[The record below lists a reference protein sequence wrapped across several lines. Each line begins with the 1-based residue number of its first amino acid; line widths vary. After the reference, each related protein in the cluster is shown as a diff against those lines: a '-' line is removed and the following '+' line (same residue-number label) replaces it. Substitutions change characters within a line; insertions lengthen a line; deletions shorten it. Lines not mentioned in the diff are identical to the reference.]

1 MAGIGRSAPGSRA
14 ASSSGSERARGAE
27 GQPPRRAGLA
37 LSRNVKRRGKTYAV
51 RPTRLPVSAAASE
64 ARLGQL
70 ASAPVLNR
78 CRIERNA
85 LVSLTFPVGT
95 RLARQRFCVRTSQS
109 TGQTE
114 GAMSKEAE
122 TLAHD
127 RDEHIEHP
135 AKLLRITQ
143 MVRALLDE
151 VRQTPLDESA
161 RKRMRDIY
169 ENSLKQLKDALS
181 EDLQRE
187 LELFVVPFDRNPS
200 ESEIRVAQAQ
210 LV

>member
-1 MAGIGRSAPGSRA
+1 
-14 ASSSGSERARGAE
+14 
-27 GQPPRRAGLA
+27 
-37 LSRNVKRRGKTYAV
+37 
-51 RPTRLPVSAAASE
+51 
-64 ARLGQL
+64 
-70 ASAPVLNR
+70 
-78 CRIERNA
+78 
-85 LVSLTFPVGT
+85 
-95 RLARQRFCVRTSQS
+95 
-109 TGQTE
+109 
-114 GAMSKEAE
+114 MSKEAE

-210 LV
+210 LVGWLEGLLHGIQAALWAQHVEAQAQLQEMRRRSLPDGRPELSQDGDRSSAVGQYL

>member
-1 MAGIGRSAPGSRA
+1 
-14 ASSSGSERARGAE
+14 
-27 GQPPRRAGLA
+27 
-37 LSRNVKRRGKTYAV
+37 
-51 RPTRLPVSAAASE
+51 
-64 ARLGQL
+64 
-70 ASAPVLNR
+70 
-78 CRIERNA
+78 
-85 LVSLTFPVGT
+85 
-95 RLARQRFCVRTSQS
+95 
-109 TGQTE
+109 
-114 GAMSKEAE
+114 MSKEAE

-169 ENSLKQLKDALS
+169 ENSLTQLKDALS

-210 LV
+210 LVGWLEGLLHGIQAALWAQHVEAQAQLQEMRRRSLPDGRPELSQDGDRSSAVGQYL

>member
-1 MAGIGRSAPGSRA
+1 
-14 ASSSGSERARGAE
+14 
-27 GQPPRRAGLA
+27 
-37 LSRNVKRRGKTYAV
+37 
-51 RPTRLPVSAAASE
+51 
-64 ARLGQL
+64 
-70 ASAPVLNR
+70 
-78 CRIERNA
+78 
-85 LVSLTFPVGT
+85 
-95 RLARQRFCVRTSQS
+95 
-109 TGQTE
+109 
-114 GAMSKEAE
+114 
-122 TLAHD
+122 
-127 RDEHIEHP
+127 
-135 AKLLRITQ
+135 

-210 LV
+210 LVGWLEGLLHGIQAALWAQHVEAQAQLQEMRRRSLPDGRPELSQDGDRSSAVGQYL